1 MSRLSLFF
9 SKLTT
14 NTLNI
19 ILVLLSSVLFVACAT
34 TDNTRATP
42 TIEQNPNDRGIVS
55 GVGIEG
61 QDIVA
66 MTDRMMRDMLSVPS
80 LAGRDTPPRI
90 IIDSEYFTN
99 ESSQRLNKNTI
110 TNRLRV
116 ELNRAAQG
124 RMTFVGRQYSDMV
137 AKERDLKRTGT
148 VDVATTGLA
157 KAQAGGDFRLAGT
170 IASLDARQSGSG
182 LVQRYNQI
190 TFEMVDLESGI
201 IVWSNIYE
209 FSRAAGDDIIYR

>member
-1 MSRLSLFF
+1 MTKNQSSYTRIYKNSSLTV
-9 SKLTT
+9 L
-14 NTLNI
+14 L
-19 ILVLLSSVLFVACAT
+19 LLSSFLLLACAT

-42 TIEQNPNDRGIVS
+42 TIEQNPNNRGIVS
-55 GVGIEG
+55 GVGIES

-66 MTDRMMRDMLSVPS
+66 MTDKMMRDMLSVPA
-80 LAGRDTPPRI
+80 LAGRSTPPRV
-90 IIDSEYFTN
+90 IIDSEYFIN

-157 KAQAGGDFRLAGT
+157 KAQAGGDFRLAGSIT
-170 IASLDARQSGSG
+170 SLDARQSGSG

-190 TFEMVDLESGI
+190 TFEMVDLESGV
-201 IVWSNIYE
+201 IVWGNLYE
-209 FSRAAGDDIIYR
+209 FSRAAGDDVIYR